1 MHACS
6 IHFIHVT
13 CRRQL
18 TDVTSRTASEAGV
31 VETSHVAAG
40 VLMIDLAVVLH
51 SSSSFIC
58 SMHNLYN
65 PRADLASSFRR
76 GGGKSVKRD
85 FSVPL
90 KVGPLN

>member
-1 MHACS
+1 M
-6 IHFIHVT
+6 
-13 CRRQL
+13 
-18 TDVTSRTASEAGV
+18 TSRTASEAGV

-65 PRADLASSFRR
+65 PRADLASNFRR
-76 GGGKSVKRD
+76 GGGQICKARFFSAVKSRT
-85 FSVPL
+85 P
-90 KVGPLN
+90 